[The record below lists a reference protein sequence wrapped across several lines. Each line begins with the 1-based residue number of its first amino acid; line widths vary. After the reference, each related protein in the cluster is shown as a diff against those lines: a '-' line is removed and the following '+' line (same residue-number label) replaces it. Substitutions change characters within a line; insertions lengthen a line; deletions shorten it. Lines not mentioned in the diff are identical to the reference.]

1 MKVFCITNLKGGV
14 GKTITA
20 VNTAYLLSVMNG
32 RVLLIDNDKQG
43 NSSKFFGV
51 WSDDVLS
58 PSISNV
64 LTERNYD
71 IRRAIQRT
79 KYERLDVLP
88 ANMSLLKSNKDI
100 LLDCSRPQQSRL
112 QKALKEVCDLYDYV
126 VVDCA
131 PDINMSVINALVAS
145 DEVII
150 PLKIDQFAFDGL
162 DQLREQ
168 IEDVREFNPSIR
180 IAGCLVTMFS
190 KNSVNLQGAEALR
203 RSFGLPVFESMI
215 RKTVKVDET
224 TFAGIPLQAYA
235 PKCSAAKDYVS
246 FIEELLR

>member
-88 ANMSLLKSNKDI
+88 ANMSLLKANKDI

-112 QKALKEVCDLYDYV
+112 QKALKEVSSLYDYV
-126 VVDCA
+126 VIDCA

-168 IEDVREFNPSIR
+168 IEDIREFNSTIR

-190 KNSVNLQGAEALR
+190 KNSVNIQGVDALR

-224 TFAGIPLQAYA
+224 TFTGIPLQAYA